1 MFYES
6 KISNAFRL
14 GDVIKGFIS
23 VQPTIKNPIIGA
35 MTEKDN
41 YKIDINLPQFSVI
54 LSPCCSIGDSKIT
67 LTPLVRLKN
76 TIFKNKF
83 FIEDPT
89 RINREIEPQ
98 YTLPPEEF
106 EKLPQPEKD
115 KILQSEKGYTL
126 LEWFIYEQ
134 HDLFPQYE
142 LRGIDTKYYMIDFRN
157 IYKINCS
164 QIKTPEKV
172 PIESKVLELS
182 IQARANLREKLS
194 YYYGR
199 VPEEDLL

>member
-6 KISNAFRL
+6 KISQAFRL
-14 GDVIKGFIS
+14 GDIIKGFIS
-23 VQPTIKNPIIGA
+23 IQPTIMNPIIGT

-41 YKIDINLPQFSVI
+41 YKIDINMPDFSVI

-67 LTPLVRLKN
+67 LTPLVRLQS
-76 TIFKNKF
+76 TIFKNTN

-98 YTLPPEEF
+98 YTLSPEKF
-106 EKLPQPEKD
+106 EKLPQEEID
-115 KILQSEKGYTL
+115 RILQSKKGYTL
-126 LEWFIYEQ
+126 LEWFIYEE
-134 HDLFPQYE
+134 HDLFTPYE
-142 LRGIDTKYYMIDFRN
+142 LKGIETKYYMIDFRN
-157 IYKINCS
+157 VYKINCDK
-164 QIKTPEKV
+164 IKKPEKV

-182 IQARANLREKLS
+182 IQSRADLREKLS

-199 VPEEDLL
+199 IPEEDLF